1 MIKILFFASL
11 KEQLSIDALDFPLTE
26 SMTVA
31 QLVDELVLKE
41 ASIDRDILSAE
52 DILVAV
58 DGKDIHRLVNVPEII
73 KSKLKK
79 GPLKLTFIRKISN
92 V

>member
-1 MIKILFFASL
+1 MIGSQMIKILFFASL

-31 QLVDELVLKE
+31 QLVDQLVLKE

-52 DILVAV
+52 DVLVAV
-58 DGKDIHRLVNVPEII
+58 DQTVVTSDFLVRPGSEVAFFPPVT
-73 KSKLKK
+73 
-79 GPLKLTFIRKISN
+79 GG
-92 V
+92 